1 MVAGALN
8 ITRVPAD
15 GALIGGNTS
24 LLGSESVREVASNY
38 VINATDISE
47 AFYNKGKKYKLLKVL
62 GKEPW
67 QTGNESI
74 DPEHV
79 LRNIKL
85 EVDPRGNRKVPNL
98 FKIKR
103 RKKYPNYVRKQR
115 QIYREDLKKYQQKHA
130 ASAKAVAESR
140 DQPVFANFPSST
152 RPPATA
158 TPRGARVVTTAAP
171 RVVSTAAPRV
181 VPKAAPREISSTPP
195 RVVTK
200 AAPRVGSTAA
210 PRGGRVITA
219 ASVNKPGP
227 ASPHQ
232 QSLQT
237 SEKQDKPR
245 ILVAAPSPHVGR
257 VVSTVTPNGYHYT
270 TKSSFVDVQF
280 GSTRHVYSTTH
291 VPPAAQHS
299 TLAPFHHAPAQHHS
313 TTLAPIKHAASTP
326 QHLSTLAPLHL
337 APSAHHHAPTPAP
350 HPAHHSTTLAP
361 LHVPQHHTTASPSH
375 VPKHT
380 SIGPANFH
388 STTLASM
395 HVSHHDSIAPKQVHP
410 SHLSTTHAP
419 SPLSTP
425 ASSQPT
431 TYHSKIVLLKSKSK
445 EPPALPPYHPPTS
458 IKKSKAVTKTVTT
471 ATTTTLSTTETIVHS
486 LPSNNKKLP
495 ATYGSAS
502 PTVHSLPPAPQ
513 VSPQLI
519 ISTSAPL
526 RAQPEHTVTAAG
538 PTTTVHS
545 LPRLHHHSNTR
556 SPSIAIGSKQHIDNL
571 FLELDQGT
579 IKSLYDE
586 NRNIKL
592 VGPIAVRATGPKTFT
607 IVDPQSL
614 EHHHNIPKREHKHSS
629 NSLPAE
635 KPKLTKRP
643 SLHFEPLAK
652 VRFEHPARIDSTAKP
667 VIATTPKLGNKWGND
682 GVIRVLDG
690 NRRWPK
696 VKPTPRSSKLPL
708 PTPRVDIGVDPRH
721 SKHVRFEDLSKDGAR
736 DSSSTFVRF
745 PS

>member
-1 MVAGALN
+1 MVASALN

-15 GALIGGNTS
+15 GALLGGNTS

-103 RKKYPNYVRKQR
+103 RKKYPNYVRKHR

-152 RPPATA
+152 RPPAMV

-171 RVVSTAAPRV
+171 R
-181 VPKAAPREISSTPP
+181 EISSTPL

-200 AAPRVGSTAA
+200 AAPSVTTAAPRVVSTAA

-237 SEKQDKPR
+237 SEKKDKPR
-245 ILVAAPSPHVGR
+245 ILVAAPSPHVGH
-257 VVSTVTPNGYHYT
+257 VASTVKPNGYHYT

-291 VPPAAQHS
+291 VPPGAHHS

-313 TTLAPIKHAASTP
+313 TLAPIKHAASTP

-350 HPAHHSTTLAP
+350 PPAHHSTTL
-361 LHVPQHHTTASPSH
+361 LHVPQHHTTTSPSH
-375 VPKHT
+375 ILKHT

-431 TYHSKIVLLKSKSK
+431 TYHSKIVLLKNKSK

-458 IKKSKAVTKTVTT
+458 IKKSKVVTKTVATAT
-471 ATTTTLSTTETIVHS
+471 ATTTTTSTTLSTTETIVHS

-495 ATYGSAS
+495 ASHGPAS
-502 PTVHSLPPAPQ
+502 PTVHSLPPVPQ
-513 VSPQLI
+513 VSPQLV

-526 RAQPEHTVTAAG
+526 RPQPGHLVTAA
-538 PTTTVHS
+538 TVHS
-545 LPRLHHHSNTR
+545 LPRLPHHSTTR

-629 NSLPAE
+629 NSLPADR
-635 KPKLTKRP
+635 PKLTKRP

-652 VRFEHPARIDSTAKP
+652 VRFEHPARIESTAKP
-667 VIATTPKLGNKWGND
+667 VIATTPTRSKWGND

-696 VKPTPRSSKLPL
+696 VKPTPRSSKLPR

-736 DSSSTFVRF
+736 DSSSAFVRF